1 MRSAAR
7 LGVLFNRQLIRCTS
21 AQKSRFGGTSV
32 PTRPYGPFLG
42 GSRPVAKADGPQA
55 PWLQE
60 SSALLS
66 RRSKNVVPKRR
77 ADSVSHLIISV
88 MMAEMVLFQPEP

>member
-7 LGVLFNRQLIRCTS
+7 LGRVVNCQLIRS
-21 AQKSRFGGTSV
+21 ARGPKKSAVFCIDG
-32 PTRPYGPFLG
+32 PNGPFLG
-42 GSRPVAKADGPQA
+42 GPRPVAKADGPQA
-55 PWLQE
+55 RGYKKD
-60 SSALLS
+60 SALLS

-77 ADSVSHLIISV
+77 ADSVSHLIIFV